1 MKTVVRWTE
10 DYIKGV
16 CPIQAQDVIIFVKL
30 FFLFRGVNFVLLFFS
45 NMLQKQEL
53 PGIYVIPSAKSSL
66 CKYICVIR
74 FTLLGLADIS
84 SLVKDS

>member
-1 MKTVVRWTE
+1 MLDRRLHEGGVP
-10 DYIKGV
+10 YKGTR
-16 CPIQAQDVIIFVKL
+16 CNHVINL
-30 FFLFRGVNFVLLFFS
+30 LFLFRGVNFVLLFFS

-74 FTLLGLADIS
+74 FTLLGLVDITG
-84 SLVKDS
+84 LVKDS

>member
-1 MKTVVRWTE
+1 MKTIVPWTE

-16 CPIQAQDVIIFVKL
+16 CPIRYNHIVKL
-30 FFLFRGVNFVLLFFS
+30 VFLFRGVNFVLFFFS

-74 FTLLGLADIS
+74 FTVMGLADITS
-84 SLVKDS
+84 C